1 MASAERKLLKIGE
14 LARMADKTVRALHLY
29 EELEL
34 LRPAR
39 RTQGGFRMYD
49 SANVARITY
58 IDRLQRLG
66 YSLGDIRALVERWE
80 AGESPREAMASIEA
94 AYVARLDEVR
104 RQIRE
109 LRKLEGELVDSLDF
123 LQGCRGCGQ
132 ETEPHD
138 ACGCCE
144 RPEQTDDALPLITGL
159 AAH

>member
-109 LRKLEGELVDSLDF
+109 LRKLEGIEALRGVLAGYALDDNRRDRGGGDSGD
-123 LQGCRGCGQ
+123 GS
-132 ETEPHD
+132 
-138 ACGCCE
+138 
-144 RPEQTDDALPLITGL
+144 
-159 AAH
+159 